1 MERAFVKMHGIGN
14 DFVVFDARKVPLAL
28 AAEDARAIAD
38 RRTGVGCDQILV
50 LEASATADAFMRVR
64 NADGGEAGACG
75 NGARCAA
82 ALLMAEGGCAEAVLE
97 TAAGPVA
104 ARAEA
109 GGRVTVDMGKPR
121 FGWRDIPLAEP
132 RDTLHVGLAA
142 GPLRDAVAID
152 MGNPHAVFF
161 VADAEAVD
169 LETLGPRLETDPLF
183 PERANIEAVSVA
195 DPGGLRMRVWERG
208 VGVTPACGT
217 GACAALVA
225 AHRRG
230 LCGRRAAVRLDGGA
244 LEIDWGADGRVLM
257 TGPAAVSFRGALD
270 SELLA

>member
-14 DFVVFDARKVPLAL
+14 DFVVFDARKAPLAL

-82 ALLMAEGGCAEAVLE
+82 ALLMAESGCAEAVLE

-195 DPGGLRMRVWERG
+195 DPRSLRIRVWERG

-270 SELLA
+270 SGLLA

>member
-1 MERAFVKMHGIGN
+1 MERAFIKMHGIGN
-14 DFVVFDARKVPLAL
+14 DFVVFDARKAPLAL

-82 ALLMAEGGCAEAVLE
+82 ALLMAESGCAEAVLE

-142 GPLRDAVAID
+142 GPLRDPVAID

-195 DPGGLRMRVWERG
+195 DPGSLRMRVWERG

-270 SELLA
+270 SGLLA

>member
-14 DFVVFDARKVPLAL
+14 DFVVFDARKAPLAL

-82 ALLMAEGGCAEAVLE
+82 ALLMAESGCTEAVLE

-109 GGRVTVDMGKPR
+109 GGRVTVNMGKPR

-244 LEIDWGADGRVLM
+244 LEIDWRADGRVLM

-270 SELLA
+270 SGLLA